1 MFAALASRL
10 GFEAAA
16 PVVKTFAR
24 PLAYLAAGLSILLA
38 VWLVIRWD
46 ERRLEKLERDTIISR
61 DAHWR
66 AEIEAKSREVAQRQ
80 AERTT
85 AAAIASAK
93 LVAERDAAES
103 RITEL
108 ERANA
113 ALPNA
118 DRIGLS
124 RARARLL
131 LDR

>member
-1 MFAALASRL
+1 MFAALLARI
-10 GFEAAA
+10 GIGAAA
-16 PVVKTFAR
+16 PAIQTFAR
-24 PLAYLAAGLSILLA
+24 PLAYLAAGLAVLLS
-38 VWLVIRWD
+38 VWLVIHWD
-46 ERRLEKLERDTIISR
+46 ERRLAKLERDTIISR
-61 DAHWR
+61 DNHWR

-80 AERTT
+80 AERAT

>member
-1 MFAALASRL
+1 MLTSLLARL
-10 GFEAAA
+10 GIEAAA
-16 PVVKTFAR
+16 PAVRTFAR
-24 PLAYLAAGLSILLA
+24 PIAYLAAALAILLS

-46 ERRLEKLERDTIISR
+46 GRRLAKLERDTIISR

-80 AERTT
+80 AERAT
-85 AAAIASAK
+85 AAAVQSAK
-93 LVAERDAAES
+93 LVAERDAAEA

-108 ERANA
+108 ERTNA

-118 DRIGLS
+118 NRIGLS